1 MSFNETSESEV
12 NLSFSKFLVLFTQNF
27 CVCNHINF
35 HPISHQYNTN
45 SMVLIMEVSTTNDDL
60 VNPIVQ
66 RILELRE
73 KSNRIKS
80 IEASQCRGNR
90 IDKKEHKLLHSKT
103 LVNARLDEL
112 VKLRQRLCTTLGLAQ
127 TRSENSESDN
137 SETQSENSET
147 LSESAEFLCDT
158 YFAPKKAKDTHLV
171 QYNFVDVIHTF
182 LCFAYDSFQ
191 MMLQRLRYLPF
202 NCLADEAMDQLTEK
216 DLDLILV
223 SVSRLENSTIEE
235 EALEEDAMQFYE
247 RAKLRVKQQDP
258 YYPNAR
264 GR

>member
-1 MSFNETSESEV
+1 MSFNETV
-12 NLSFSKFLVLFTQNF
+12 NLNFSKLCYSRKTSVYATPSIF
-27 CVCNHINF
+27 
-35 HPISHQYNTN
+35 
-45 SMVLIMEVSTTNDDL
+45 VLIMEVSTTNDDL
-60 VNPIVQ
+60 VNPIIQ

-80 IEASQCRGNR
+80 IEASQRRGNR
-90 IDKKEHKLLHSKT
+90 INRKEHKLLHSKA

-112 VKLRQRLCTTLGLAQ
+112 VKLRQRLCTTLIEDLGLAQ
-127 TRSENSESDN
+127 TISENSESNNSETLSENSESDN
-137 SETQSENSET
+137 SET
-147 LSESAEFLCDT
+147 LSESDEILCDT

-171 QYNFVDVIHTF
+171 QCNFVDGILTL

-223 SVSRLENSTIEE
+223 SVSRLEDSTIEE
-235 EALEEDAMQFYE
+235 EALEEDAMQFYH

-258 YYPNAR
+258 YYPNAL